1 MRRIVI
7 WLCAATLAVA
17 LVVVLFCPAA
27 WLAPI
32 VEQQTAG
39 RITLGDAQGS
49 IWRGS
54 AFIGAAPGGQD
65 PVTPLLPGR
74 FSWRLS
80 PTALIGVVDATLEN
94 PEALGA
100 PVQITG
106 SWSQWQIGPSS
117 LRLPAERL
125 AALGAPLNTIQPSGQ
140 MLLTWGVLQLAR
152 QGQRVD
158 LTGSTQLD
166 LTEVASRLSSIR
178 PLGAYRL
185 RMEWQGQR
193 AQLQLTSLSGPML
206 LSGNGGI
213 DSGRFHFSG
222 RAQAAPGQEERL
234 ASLLNLLGQRR
245 QDGATNYIALEFK

>member
-1 MRRIVI
+1 MLWSCGAIP
-7 WLCAATLAVA
+7 AVA
-17 LVVVLFCPAA
+17 LVVLMFLPAA

-54 AFIGAAPGGQD
+54 AFVGAAASGQD

-74 FSWRLS
+74 FDWRLS

-94 PEALGA
+94 SEALGA
-100 PVQITG
+100 PVQLTG

-125 AALGAPLNTIQPSGQ
+125 AALGAPLNTILPSGQ
-140 MLLTWGVLQLAR
+140 MQLGWGVLQLAR
-152 QGQRVD
+152 EGKRVD
-158 LTGSTQLD
+158 LTGSMQLD
-166 LTEVASRLSSIR
+166 LTDVASRLSPIR
-178 PLGAYRL
+178 PLGAYRV
-185 RMEWQGQR
+185 RMDWQGQQ
-193 AQLQLTSLSGPML
+193 AQLALTSVAGPLL

-213 DSGRFHFSG
+213 DRGRFQFSG

-234 ASLLNLLGQRR
+234 ANLLNLLGQRR
-245 QDGATNYIALEFK
+245 RDGATNYIALEFH